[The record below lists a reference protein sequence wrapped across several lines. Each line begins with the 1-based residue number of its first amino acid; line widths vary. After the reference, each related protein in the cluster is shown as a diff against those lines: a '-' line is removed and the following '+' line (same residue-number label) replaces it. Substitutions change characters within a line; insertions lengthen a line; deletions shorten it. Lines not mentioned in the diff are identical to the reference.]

1 MRIKQ
6 TQNARGYRLKERE
19 VYIMQD
25 VRLAELVGGA
35 LQEKFAKSFERV
47 LENMLDSNTP
57 YKTRRSIT
65 IKLTFDQNEQ
75 RDDVKV
81 HIDVAEKL
89 APQGGIETSFAMGR
103 NLKTGEIMVEEYGKQ
118 IKGQLSF
125 NDVQPL
131 ADTGDGRQVDTETGE
146 IVDKVVDLRRLG

>member
-1 MRIKQ
+1 
-6 TQNARGYRLKERE
+6 
-19 VYIMQD
+19 MQD

-57 YKTRRSIT
+57 FKTRRSIT
-65 IKLTFDQNEQ
+65 IKLSFDQNEQ

-146 IVDKVVDLRRLG
+146 IVDNVVDLRRHG

>member
-6 TQNARGYRLKERE
+6 TQNAEGYRLKERE
-19 VYIMQD
+19 AYIMQD

-65 IKLTFDQNEQ
+65 IKLSFDQNEQ

-146 IVDKVVDLRRLG
+146 IVDNVVDLRRHG